1 MSFGVAFGRKLAVG
15 INIKISFPS
24 LAPEIMDNYGGHQN
38 VDGIFLDFG
47 IIYKYNRNLIL
58 GGKIDNLYGSYNWE
72 ILNPCDL
79 DKEERTFQEYPPKTI
94 KLGIAYNR
102 YKSIS
107 IYFQE
112 DIVSIPGK
120 YINYRSRLGVEY
132 RLPNN
137 VKLRGGLAQ
146 IRGDI
151 TSDEKIYD
159 INLKPSFG
167 AGIPI
172 KVWKKQSLQMDY
184 ALDLGSV
191 GEGLSHLFSF
201 SVQLK

>member
-1 MSFGVAFGRKLAVG
+1 M
-15 INIKISFPS
+15 
-24 LAPEIMDNYGGHQN
+24 APEIMDNNGGHQN
-38 VDGIFLDFG
+38 VNGIFLDFG

-58 GGKIDNLYGSYNWE
+58 GGKIDNISGSYNWE
-72 ILNPCDL
+72 ILNPCNL
-79 DKEERTFQEYPPKTI
+79 DKEEREFQDHPPQTI

-107 IYFQE
+107 IFFQE

-137 VKLRGGLAQ
+137 VKLRGGLMQA
-146 IRGDI
+146 RGALAYNE
-151 TSDEKIYD
+151 EKNS

-191 GEGLSHLFSF
+191 GEGLSHLYSF
-201 SVQLK
+201 SMKLK